1 MKTKQYKI
9 FSNSFRNHR
18 INQTQGN
25 ESIFQKQTSHF
36 PKIYV
41 YTCVCAHARRVFCLN
56 IAKFKVTW
64 CYRYCFKLFSNL
76 RKEKELRQYHCR
88 NSPKV
93 GERKIK
99 SRREKFFIFGNS
111 IAAIPSAQSA
121 ARVHARKTK
130 WHGKKKIG
138 NCGNAIAEIG
148 GINFLQ
154 LWQQHCQK
162 WGKKKKVTK
171 SVKE

>member
-56 IAKFKVTW
+56 IAKFKVNW
-64 CYRYCFKLFSNL
+64 CYKYCFKLFSNL

-121 ARVHARKTK
+121 AQVRARKTK
-130 WHGKKKIG
+130 WHGKKKDFG
-138 NCGNAIAEIG
+138 NCGNAIADIS
-148 GINFLQ
+148 GINFWQ
-154 LWQQHCQK
+154 LWQ
-162 WGKKKKVTK
+162 
-171 SVKE
+171 